1 MKSTALDAGLARQ
14 SIDTIRLLAAD
25 AVEKAKSGH
34 PGAPMEAAPIAYL
47 LFTRHLRHHP
57 ANPEWPGR
65 DRFILSCGHAS
76 MLLYAMLHLSGYDLP
91 LDEIRNFRQLGSRTP
106 GHPEFGHTPGV
117 ETTTGPLG
125 QGFAAG
131 VGMAMGG
138 RFLAER
144 IDANLF
150 DYRIYILC
158 SDGDMM
164 EGIASEAASLAGR
177 LRLGN
182 LICIYLDNRITIEG
196 DTALSFGESVGARF
210 RAYHWQVEKVGGENL
225 PEIDAALERAREDP
239 RPSLIIARTHI
250 AEGSPNRRDT
260 PEAHGAPLGEE
271 EVRLI
276 KTLMGR
282 DPEESFGVPED
293 VRDHMKQSV
302 ERGRVLERRWRERFD
317 SLRDAHDSPL
327 VPWLQML
334 DRGFPEGWDRE
345 LPAFDPEDGPL
356 ATRVASGIVLN
367 ALAARLPLL
376 LGGSSD
382 LAPSTNTLLKGEESF
397 RPDHSGR
404 NIHFGVREH
413 AMGGVLNG
421 LARTPGLIPFGATF
435 LIFSDYM
442 RPPMRL
448 AAMMR
453 IAPIYVFTH
462 DSVGLGEDGPTHQ
475 PIEQLAGLRAVPN
488 LTVIR
493 PCDANETAEAW
504 KIAIENR
511 TGPTALILSRQGLPV
526 LDRDRYA
533 PAHDLRRGGYVL
545 AEEEGRLQAIII
557 ATGSEI
563 HPALAAREI
572 LQKEGIGVRVVS
584 LPSWE
589 LFEAQEESYRDAVLP
604 TSCTLR
610 VAVEAASPFGWE
622 RYVGREGAVIG
633 MTGFGASAPG
643 GELMEH
649 FGFSSE
655 RIAGKVRAL
664 LIHDPR

>member
-1 MKSTALDAGLARQ
+1 MNSTALDAGLTRQ

-25 AVEKAKSGH
+25 AVEKARSGH

-210 RAYHWQVEKVGGENL
+210 RAYHWQVEKIGGENL
-225 PEIDAALERAREDP
+225 PEIDAALERAKEDP

-282 DPEESFGVPED
+282 DPEEDFLVPEE
-293 VRDHMKQSV
+293 VRDHMKRSV
-302 ERGRVLERRWRERFD
+302 ERGKELEKRWRERFER
-317 SLRDAHDSPL
+317 LRDAPDSPL
-327 VPWLQML
+327 TPWLQML
-334 DRGFPEGWDRE
+334 ERGFPDGWDRD
-345 LPAFDPEDGPL
+345 LPAFAPEDGPL
-356 ATRVASGIVLN
+356 ATRVAGGIVLN

-493 PCDANETAEAW
+493 PCDANETAQAW
-504 KIAIENR
+504 RVAVENR

-533 PAHDLRRGGYVL
+533 PAEGLRRGGYVL
-545 AEEEGRLQAIII
+545 AEEKGGLQAILI
-557 ATGSEI
+557 ATGSEV

-572 LQKEGIGVRVVS
+572 LQEEGIGVRVVS

-589 LFEAQEESYRDAVLP
+589 LFAEQEQDYQEETLP
-604 TSCTLR
+604 PSCTLR

-622 RYVGREGAVIG
+622 RYVGPEGAVIG
-633 MTGFGASAPG
+633 MSGFGASAPG
-643 GELMEH
+643 WKLMEH
-649 FGFSSE
+649 FGFTGE
-655 RIAGKVRAL
+655 RIAGKVREL
-664 LIHDPR
+664 LAG

>member
-1 MKSTALDAGLARQ
+1 MKSTALDAGVVRQ

-57 ANPEWPGR
+57 ENPEWPGR
-65 DRFILSCGHAS
+65 DRFVLSCGHAS
-76 MLLYAMLHLSGYDLP
+76 MLLYAMLHLTGYDLP
-91 LDEIRNFRQLGSRTP
+91 LDEIRNFRQWGSLTP

-144 IDANLF
+144 IDAELF
-150 DYRIYILC
+150 DYRVFVLC

-182 LICIYLDNRITIEG
+182 LTCVYLDNRITIEG

-225 PEIDAALERAREDP
+225 ADIDAALERAKEDP

-250 AEGSPNRRDT
+250 AEGSPNKRDT
-260 PEAHGAPLGEE
+260 PEAHGAPLGQE

-276 KTLMGR
+276 KTLLGR
-282 DPEESFGVPED
+282 DPEAAFVVPEE
-293 VRDHMKQSV
+293 VRDHMSRSV
-302 ERGRVLERRWRERFD
+302 ERGRELERLWRERFED
-317 SLRDAHDSPL
+317 LRDAADSPL
-327 VPWLQML
+327 NPWLRM
-334 DRGFPEGWDRE
+334 REGGFPDGWDRQ
-345 LPAFDPEDGPL
+345 LPAFAPEDGPL
-356 ATRVASGIVLN
+356 ATRVAGGIVLN

-397 RPDHSGR
+397 RPGAGGR

-413 AMGGVLNG
+413 AMGGILNG

-448 AAMMR
+448 AAMMGL
-453 IAPIYVFTH
+453 APIYVFTH
-462 DSVGLGEDGPTHQ
+462 DSIGLGEDGPTHQ
-475 PIEQLAGLRAVPN
+475 PVEQLAGLRAVPN

-504 KIAIENR
+504 KIAVENR

-526 LDRDRYA
+526 LDRNRHA
-533 PAHDLRRGGYVL
+533 PAEGLRRGGYVL
-545 AEEEGRLQAIII
+545 AAEEGKLRAIII

-572 LQKEGIGVRVVS
+572 LQGEGLGTRVVS

-589 LFEAQEESYRDAVLP
+589 LFAGQERDYRETVLP
-604 TSCTLR
+604 PSCSVR

-622 RYVGREGAVIG
+622 RHVGAEGAVIG
-633 MTGFGASAPG
+633 MSGFGASAPG
-643 GELMEH
+643 GEVMAH
-649 FGFSSE
+649 FGFTAE
-655 RIAGKVRAL
+655 NIAARVKGL
-664 LIHDPR
+664 LA

>member
-1 MKSTALDAGLARQ
+1 MKSNALDADLARQ
-14 SIDTIRLLAAD
+14 SIDTIRMLVVD
-25 AVEKAKSGH
+25 AVEKAHSGH
-34 PGAPMEAAPIAYL
+34 PGTPMEAAPIAYL
-47 LFTRHLRHHP
+47 LFTRHLRHYP
-57 ANPEWPGR
+57 ENSEWPGR
-65 DRFILSCGHAS
+65 DRFVLSCGHAS
-76 MLLYAMLHLSGYDLP
+76 MLLYAMLHLSGYDLS
-91 LDEIRNFRQLGSRTP
+91 LNEIKNFRQLGSRTP
-106 GHPEFGHTPGV
+106 GHPEFGQASGV

-144 IDANLF
+144 IDAELF
-150 DYRIYILC
+150 DYRTFIVC

-164 EGIASEAASLAGR
+164 EGIASEAASLAGH
-177 LRLGN
+177 LGLGN

-196 DTALSFGESVGARF
+196 ETSLSFSEEVAARF
-210 RAYHWQVEKVGGENL
+210 LSYQWHVEKVEGEDL
-225 PEIDAALERAREDP
+225 PEIDAALERAKEDS

-250 AEGSPNRRDT
+250 AEGSPNKRDT
-260 PEAHGAPLGEE
+260 PEAHGAPLGQD

-276 KTLMGR
+276 KSLMGR
-282 DPEESFGVPED
+282 DPEEKFLIPEE
-293 VRDHMKQSV
+293 VRHHLRKSV
-302 ERGRVLERRWRERFD
+302 ERGKELEEHWRERLER
-317 SLRDAHDSPL
+317 LRDAPDSPL
-327 VPWLQML
+327 TPWLQMAEGGL
-334 DRGFPEGWDRE
+334 PDGWDRA
-345 LPAFDPEDGPL
+345 LPAFAPQDGPV
-356 ATRVASGIVLN
+356 ATRVASGIILN

-397 RPDHSGR
+397 RPGRGGR

-413 AMGGVLNG
+413 AMGGILNG

-462 DSVGLGEDGPTHQ
+462 DSIGLGEDGPTHQ
-475 PIEQLAGLRAVPN
+475 PIEQLPGLRAVPN
-488 LTVIR
+488 FTVIR
-493 PCDANETAEAW
+493 PCDANETARAW

-526 LDRDRYA
+526 LDRNRYA
-533 PAHDLRRGGYVL
+533 AAECLRRGGYVL
-545 AEEEGRLQAIII
+545 AEEEGEMQAIII
-557 ATGSEI
+557 ATGSEV

-589 LFEAQEESYRDAVLP
+589 LFEEQEESYRQEVLP
-604 TSCTLR
+604 PSCTRR
-610 VAVEAASPFGWE
+610 VSVEAASPFGWE
-622 RYVGREGAVIG
+622 RYVGEKGVVIG
-633 MTGFGASAPG
+633 MEGFGASAPG
-643 GELMEH
+643 GVLMEH
-649 FGFSSE
+649 FGFTAE
-655 RIAGKVRAL
+655 RIAGKVREL
-664 LIHDPR
+664 LAG